1 MKKTS
6 LALASLIA
14 LAPVAGQLPV
24 TPTAYAVDEEGD
36 AWEKAANEYNKKVED
51 AKKQEAAKKAE
62 DTKKQPVIDEEYV
75 KKNIDTPTGKEEK
88 VKEDALKDQ
97 AEKKYTELNKKAADA
112 KKEQPKKAEETKK
125 QPERKV
131 LPKTSAVK

>member
-51 AKKQEAAKKAE
+51 AKKQEAE
-62 DTKKQPVIDEEYV
+62 KKQPVIDEEYV

-88 VKEDALKDQ
+88 AKEDSLKDQ
-97 AEKKYTELNKKAADA
+97 AEKKYTELNKKAEQDKKVADA

-131 LPKTSAVK
+131 LPKTSAVR

>member
-14 LAPVAGQLPV
+14 LVPVAGQLHV
-24 TPTAYAVDEEGD
+24 TPPAYAVDEEGD

-51 AKKQEAAKKAE
+51 TKKQEAE
-62 DTKKQPVIDEEYV
+62 KKQPVIDEEYV
-75 KKNIDTPTGKEEK
+75 KKNIDTPTAKEEK
-88 VKEDALKDQ
+88 AKEDALKDQ
-97 AEKKYTELNKKAADA
+97 AEKKYTELNKKAEQDKKVADA

-131 LPKTSAVK
+131 LPKTSAVR

>member
-14 LAPVAGQLPV
+14 LVPVAGQLHV
-24 TPTAYAVDEEGD
+24 TPPAYAVDEEGD

-51 AKKQEAAKKAE
+51 AKKQEAE
-62 DTKKQPVIDEEYV
+62 KKQPVIDEEYV

-88 VKEDALKDQ
+88 AKEDALKDQ
-97 AEKKYTELNKKAADA
+97 AEKKYTELNKKAADV
-112 KKEQPKKAEETKK
+112 KKEQPKKAEESKK

-131 LPKTSAVK
+131 LPKTSAVR

>member
-14 LAPVAGQLPV
+14 LVPVAGQVHAPQ
-24 TPTAYAVDEEGD
+24 TAYAVDEEGD

-112 KKEQPKKAEETKK
+112 KKAEETKK